1 MYYGE
6 LAKHSE
12 EYQTGH
18 STGSSRAYS
27 DAITRFKVLA
37 QEDAKKRYTA
47 AEVADMLKSMKDG
60 WIEYCDTFGHGK

>member
-6 LAKHSE
+6 LAKHSK

-18 STGSSRAYS
+18 ASGSSRAYS

-47 AEVADMLKSMKDG
+47 SEVANMLATMKAE
-60 WIEYCDTFGHGK
+60 WIEHCDTFGYGK